1 MPVLCVAGSEY
12 CNPCPGSAEITYA
25 SEPDVCKPCPV
36 DASADLTRT
45 ICSCV
50 SYFYAVSSFE
60 ILELIDPE
68 AAEAYEVDYGT
79 VGEETSDSSVFD
91 PHKELGFW
99 CARCPVGICV
109 WCRCCARATCNL
121 IDAGICVR

>member
-1 MPVLCVAGSEY
+1 MGRSDQRWD
-12 CNPCPGSAEITYA
+12 G
-25 SEPDVCKPCPV
+25 EPDKRRR
-36 DASADLTRT
+36 SER
-45 ICSCV
+45 
-50 SYFYAVSSFE
+50 VSSFE